1 MENTNIAKK
10 LLAVMADCSYVVK
23 NGVNSFHNY
32 KYATAEDVLK
42 KVNESL
48 IKNKIVSIASPN
60 LQQMVDV
67 INLKGNTEHL
77 ATVVVK
83 IQLIDSESGESV
95 MIVGVGS
102 GQDTGD
108 KAIMKAQTAAI
119 KYAYMLSL
127 CIATGGEPE
136 ADSKTDE
143 NNISIEKNK
152 VFKVSYEPKK
162 VNTKNKVE
170 LQKHRFTCS
179 NCGKMI
185 DNDRV
190 IEYSVTNFGKPLCIT
205 CQKYY
210 KKIA

>member
-127 CIATGGEPE
+127 CIATGDEPE

>member
-127 CIATGGEPE
+127 CIATGDEPE

-190 IEYSVTNFGKPLCIT
+190 IEYSVTNFGNPLCIT